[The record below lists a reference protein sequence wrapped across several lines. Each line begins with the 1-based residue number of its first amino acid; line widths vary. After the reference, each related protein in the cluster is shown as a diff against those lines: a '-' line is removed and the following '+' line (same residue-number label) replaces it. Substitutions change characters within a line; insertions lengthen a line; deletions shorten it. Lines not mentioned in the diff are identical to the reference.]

1 MAMLNFPSPL
11 PRSIKQCRTNP
22 AAPTTGDPVTSQ
34 MPPEWIPQWV
44 PTYSAARPQQTFRAT
59 RPRIP
64 QYHHSQEAL
73 PNHILPPKTTPL
85 PPPPPP
91 TRSFPAP
98 AGQSFLRTIHGKK
111 TSSVLALGLELPML

>member
-64 QYHHSQEAL
+64 QYHHSQE
-73 PNHILPPKTTPL
+73 PL
-85 PPPPPP
+85 RTEFFRET